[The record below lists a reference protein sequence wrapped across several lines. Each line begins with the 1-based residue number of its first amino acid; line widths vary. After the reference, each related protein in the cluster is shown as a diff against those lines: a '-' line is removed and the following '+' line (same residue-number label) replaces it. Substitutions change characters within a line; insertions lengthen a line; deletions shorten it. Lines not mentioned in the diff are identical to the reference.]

1 MTLQPSCQDEQRRGG
16 SFRLHF
22 GCLDRKKFSVFCHLS
37 LSVYIFNIYIYIISY
52 PETVEFSKGSMV

>member
-37 LSVYIFNIYIYIISY
+37 LSVYIYIISY